1 MSGIGPGFLAIFR
14 TLLALF
20 RTSLATFRTSLAMF
34 RTSLMSGTWPVVRNK
49 ASFPWPYSGHQF
61 LMSGIWPGKTGH
73 VPDIN
78 VRCPERDQSFLAL
91 FRIWLSFPGHV
102 PDITGPIPDITG
114 PIPDTTGPIPDI
126 NYFFLA
132 VFRTLFCDVQNRAKK
147 NWPCSGHIS
156 VISGIWSASKDSEK
170 ETERPE

>member
-1 MSGIGPGFLAIFR
+1 MMSGIGPRFLAIFW

-20 RTSLATFRTSLAMF
+20 RTSLATLRTSLAMF

-61 LMSGIWPGKTGH
+61 RMSGIWPGKAGH

-78 VRCPERDQSFLAL
+78 VRCPERGQSFLAL

-102 PDITGPIPDITG
+102 PDITGPIL
-114 PIPDTTGPIPDI
+114 DTTDPIPDI

-132 VFRTLFCDVQNRAKK
+132 VFRTLFCDVRSRAKK
-147 NWPCSGHIS
+147 NWPCSGHQFAM
-156 VISGIWSASKDSEK
+156 SGI
-170 ETERPE
+170 